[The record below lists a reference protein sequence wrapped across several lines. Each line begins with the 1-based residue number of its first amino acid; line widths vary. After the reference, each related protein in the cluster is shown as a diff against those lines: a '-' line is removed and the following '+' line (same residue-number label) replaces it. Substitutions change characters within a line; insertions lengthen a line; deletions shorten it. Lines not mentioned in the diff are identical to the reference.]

1 MGTGRTVLHA
11 SGFIGG
17 GRVST
22 VKLTSYDG
30 DLEDV
35 VPGIVAAIESQGHD
49 VKVSR
54 TRPLGDWWL
63 VQVDLNVIVKR
74 DGEEVSRMWH
84 VFAYAS
90 EQWSGAGPAV
100 TIEGPQQ

>member
-1 MGTGRTVLHA
+1 MSTGRTVLHA
-11 SGFIGG
+11 SGFVSGA
-17 GRVST
+17 RVST

-35 VPGIVAAIESQGHD
+35 VPGIVAGMESQGHD

-74 DGEEVSRMWH
+74 DGEEISRMWH
-84 VFAYAS
+84 VFAYPS
-90 EQWSGAGPAV
+90 EPWSSAGPAV
-100 TIEGPQQ
+100 EVVS